1 MLKKDKEKHHR
12 EMLIELDEILLD
24 KEYIIEDESPYLV
37 DYLYGVS
44 DINSKVEEYLS
55 ETGLNKEWIIFYRCL
70 ISKEILDSGEYYQ
83 LRKFGETLFLMR
95 NENDLKKFM
104 SNDVKKDLNKIKDYT
119 KEILEKLLNFVK
131 NKDKNFNLNENDLF
145 KSEDIK
151 RQFLEFIT
159 KHNTLK
165 NEKEKEKNI
174 YEMDQFLK
182 KAFSNNKII
191 FNKTDFFKEIL
202 GLNTS
207 KISSIQNKYKE
218 EEKNKG

>member
-70 ISKEILDSGEYYQ
+70 INKEILDSGEYYQ

-151 RQFLEFIT
+151 KQFLEFIT